1 MEAQDCLRQASGL
14 ASHKAG
20 DHSVSSR
27 LLGSPFCSSAFET
40 EGGWVS
46 LLLKGPSDPWNED
59 KASLLFNAAGNTLDP
74 HSLWGHGCV

>member
-1 MEAQDCLRQASGL
+1 METQDWLLQASSL
-14 ASHKAG
+14 ASHKAR

-40 EGGWVS
+40 EGKRMS

-59 KASLLFNAAGNTLDP
+59 KASLLFNAAGSTLDP
-74 HSLWGHGCV
+74 QSLWGHSFV